1 MNNINI
7 KSKKTKTLNG
17 IYVLPRQSREDSLY
31 ANIFTLLASKQTE
44 IKSRSELKR
53 TLASLYDVSSVVAN
67 LVDSNA
73 LIIQYSMSYIQ
84 DQYLP
89 ESITQQCEELFDEV
103 LACRKFTEDE
113 VQAACSEICIHIR
126 SAYENKQTVAMNIL
140 KTNID
145 TTGYALSEEEIYDF
159 YENVNYDKFTK
170 WINRIDDAEYFRF
183 DINNGEENIVY
194 GSANFAYDYK
204 SYNAFERIEKD
215 LGLDQAYISIGYKLE
230 SIDVVNN
237 NLATMIFGSDVYSKL
252 FKEVRERLSLSYNI
266 RASLTEDN
274 LIIVYGGVNKENVEV
289 ALDEID
295 KQLKKLCD
303 GYFENELELAK
314 VNYIERLER
323 GKSNER
329 SKLNLYLRNYL
340 KAKQVTD
347 AEVIEQIKKVKK
359 NDLTDVFQNMEKIGC
374 VIVK

>member
-17 IYVLPRQSREDSLY
+17 IYVMPRQSREDSLY

-53 TLASLYDVSSVVAN
+53 TLASLYDASSVVTS

-73 LIIQYSMSYIQ
+73 LIIQYSLSYIQ
-84 DQYLP
+84 NQYLP
-89 ESITQQCEELFDEV
+89 EPITHQCEELFDEV
-103 LACRKFTEDE
+103 LACRKFTEDD
-113 VQAACSEICIHIR
+113 VKAACNEINIHIR

-140 KTNID
+140 KINID
-145 TTGYALSEEEIYDF
+145 TTGYALSQDEICNF
-159 YENVNYDKFTK
+159 YENVNYDEFTN

-194 GSANFAYDYK
+194 GSANFDYDYK
-204 SYNAFERIEKD
+204 LYNTFERIEKD
-215 LGLDQAYISIGYKLE
+215 LDLDQAYISIGYKLK

-289 ALDEID
+289 ALAEID
-295 KQLKKLCD
+295 KQLKKLCE
-303 GYFENELELAK
+303 GHFEKELELAK

-347 AEVIEQIKKVKK
+347 AKVIEQIKKIKK